1 MDSRASGKNAV
12 RLVLVLWGGLYL
24 AVNPFR
30 ALNNGDLYWQRW
42 LGDYILQWHRLPTA
56 LGTETFT
63 AAGAPWVP
71 QEWFISIF
79 VALAMRHG
87 LLVPFAILMAVIP
100 IGILASIYVRS
111 TKGATPEAIAIV
123 LMFTGCALAAS
134 FGIRAQVLGWGCFA
148 AFLLCLDRRD
158 AWAYAAV
165 PVVVLWANVHAS
177 VMLAPVFVLARV
189 IGEMATSGVRSLHKS
204 RDLRILA
211 LMLPAVLCTPL
222 GWHLPVYA
230 LMLSMSPIRHFIQEW
245 QPVALSDG
253 AFLFG
258 AFPLALL
265 VAAGGLRESLRDKK
279 ESLPL
284 ALLFVAVLLANR
296 NVPLFAIAS
305 APLAARSLDVLAP
318 GLYRLRGRIAEMER
332 FAVVS
337 IVVVILS
344 AAALLALV
352 ERRDP
357 PQSPVAAITSA
368 SQDRDHHR
376 LLCENFNACSAAL
389 QYPQLRVFMDGRADP
404 YPLNIWRSYIS
415 VIRVNPLWAQKLQH
429 YGADLLLASRG
440 SPFSQAVAANPN
452 WRTRFQDAAFVLY
465 VRN

>member
-30 ALNNGDLYWQRW
+30 ALNNRDLYWQRW

-100 IGILASIYVRS
+100 IGILASIYLRS

-165 PVVVLWANVHAS
+165 PIVVLWANVHAS
-177 VMLAPVFVLARV
+177 VMLAPVFLLARV
-189 IGEMATSGVRSLHKS
+189 IGEVAT
-204 RDLRILA
+204 
-211 LMLPAVLCTPL
+211 
-222 GWHLPVYA
+222 
-230 LMLSMSPIRHFIQEW
+230 
-245 QPVALSDG
+245 
-253 AFLFG
+253 
-258 AFPLALL
+258 
-265 VAAGGLRESLRDKK
+265 GG
-279 ESLPL
+279 
-284 ALLFVAVLLANR
+284 
-296 NVPLFAIAS
+296 
-305 APLAARSLDVLAP
+305 ARSLRKKSRLAYF
-318 GLYRLRGRIAEMER
+318 GA
-332 FAVVS
+332 
-337 IVVVILS
+337 
-344 AAALLALV
+344 
-352 ERRDP
+352 
-357 PQSPVAAITSA
+357 
-368 SQDRDHHR
+368 
-376 LLCENFNACSAAL
+376 NA
-389 QYPQLRVFMDGRADP
+389 
-404 YPLNIWRSYIS
+404 
-415 VIRVNPLWAQKLQH
+415 
-429 YGADLLLASRG
+429 ASR
-440 SPFSQAVAANPN
+440 VVHAAGLAFAGLRSDAFNEPNPSFHP
-452 WRTRFQDAAFVLY
+452 RMATRCFDRRSVFVWSFPSSIARRCRRLA
-465 VRN
+465 RMLAR

>member
-123 LMFTGCALAAS
+123 LMFAGCALAAS

-177 VMLAPVFVLARV
+177 VMLAPVFRSRPDNRRVRNERRAFLAQKSRLAYVGANPAGRV
-189 IGEMATSGVRSLHKS
+189 VHATGLALAGVRSDAFNEPNPSFYS
-204 RDLRILA
+204 RMATRCFERRSIF
-211 LMLPAVLCTPL
+211 V
-222 GWHLPVYA
+222 W
-230 LMLSMSPIRHFIQEW
+230 S
-245 QPVALSDG
+245 
-253 AFLFG
+253 
-258 AFPLALL
+258 FP
-265 VAAGGLRESLRDKK
+265 S
-279 ESLPL
+279 S
-284 ALLFVAVLLANR
+284 
-296 NVPLFAIAS
+296 IA
-305 APLAARSLDVLAP
+305 R
-318 GLYRLRGRIAEMER
+318 RCRR
-332 FAVVS
+332 FA
-337 IVVVILS
+337 
-344 AAALLALV
+344 
-352 ERRDP
+352 RMP
-357 PQSPVAAITSA
+357 CAIK
-368 SQDRDHHR
+368 RK
-376 LLCENFNACSAAL
+376 AC
-389 QYPQLRVFMDGRADP
+389 R
-404 YPLNIWRSYIS
+404 
-415 VIRVNPLWAQKLQH
+415 
-429 YGADLLLASRG
+429 
-440 SPFSQAVAANPN
+440 
-452 WRTRFQDAAFVLY
+452 
-465 VRN
+465 

>member
-111 TKGATPEAIAIV
+111 TKAATPEAIAIV

-158 AWAYAAV
+158 AWAYAAA
-165 PVVVLWANVHAS
+165 PIVVLWANVHAS
-177 VMLAPVFVLARV
+177 VMLAPVFLLARV
-189 IGEMATSGVRSLHKS
+189 IGEVATSGVSSLHKS

-211 LMLPAVLCTPL
+211 LIAASLVVHAAELAFAGLCSDAFHEPNPTFHSRVATRCFERHNLCVWSFLSSIARCCRGFARMLAGQKAKP
-222 GWHLPVYA
+222 
-230 LMLSMSPIRHFIQEW
+230 
-245 QPVALSDG
+245 
-253 AFLFG
+253 
-258 AFPLALL
+258 
-265 VAAGGLRESLRDKK
+265 AAGFALCGGALGEQKRSALRD
-279 ESLPL
+279 
-284 ALLFVAVLLANR
+284 R
-296 NVPLFAIAS
+296 
-305 APLAARSLDVLAP
+305 
-318 GLYRLRGRIAEMER
+318 
-332 FAVVS
+332 
-337 IVVVILS
+337 
-344 AAALLALV
+344 
-352 ERRDP
+352 
-357 PQSPVAAITSA
+357 
-368 SQDRDHHR
+368 
-376 LLCENFNACSAAL
+376 CSA
-389 QYPQLRVFMDGRADP
+389 VG
-404 YPLNIWRSYIS
+404 
-415 VIRVNPLWAQKLQH
+415 
-429 YGADLLLASRG
+429 G
-440 SPFSQAVAANPN
+440 SQP
-452 WRTRFQDAAFVLY
+452 
-465 VRN
+465 